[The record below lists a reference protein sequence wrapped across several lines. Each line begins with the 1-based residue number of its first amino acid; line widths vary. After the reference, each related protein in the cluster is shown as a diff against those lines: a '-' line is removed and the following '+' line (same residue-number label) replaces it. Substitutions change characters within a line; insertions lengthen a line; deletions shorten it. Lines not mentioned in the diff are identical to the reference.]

1 MIRLFNRYWAVPALV
16 SLVVEG
22 LLLLAAVP
30 LAIQVR
36 LGIGPGTPPP
46 ESTVMLDAWTF
57 AIIGLLCLYGNS
69 LYDFGE
75 RLSSREL
82 LIRLLRTF
90 SILAVAS
97 WALYF
102 IVPMVQTGRGV
113 FALALAFGMS
123 FVLAWRVGTWATGWS
138 AFSTTTRACRG

>member
-1 MIRLFNRYWAVPALV
+1 MIRLFNRYWALPARCRW
-16 SLVVEG
+16 SSRACCCWRRSARDPG
-22 LLLLAAVP
+22 PAS
-30 LAIQVR
+30 
-36 LGIGPGTPPP
+36 GIGPGTPPP
-46 ESTVMLDAWTF
+46 DSTVLLDAWTF
-57 AIIGLLCLYGNS
+57 AIIGLLCLYANG

-102 IVPMVQTGRGV
+102 VVPDAADGPRRLRPGAGLRRVLR
-113 FALALAFGMS
+113 ARLA
-123 FVLAWRVGTWATGWS
+123 
-138 AFSTTTRACRG
+138 RACCAGSCAPRGSPSGC